1 MIKSVLGNFM
11 LVSLLAIGVPSVAGE
26 NFNLKDITAGKFRSK
41 TMTEVRQM
49 ADGETYAQISDDG
62 KRIVTYS
69 FRTGKETGVLFDAT
83 TARGASIEQVEGYIL
98 SPDGSRMLIQ
108 TQTKPIYRRSYT
120 ATYYIYNVRNNKLE
134 PLSDGGPQQTPMFS
148 PDGNLIAFIRDNNI
162 WLVKLLYDNAES
174 QVTKDG
180 KRNEIINGIPDW
192 VYEEEVSTNS

>member
-120 ATYYIYNVRNNKLE
+120 ATYYIYNV
-134 PLSDGGPQQTPMFS
+134 
-148 PDGNLIAFIRDNNI
+148 
-162 WLVKLLYDNAES
+162 
-174 QVTKDG
+174 
-180 KRNEIINGIPDW
+180 
-192 VYEEEVSTNS
+192 